1 MHNLVQN
8 RRLLLGV
15 AIAIVLAVVVLL
27 IVLYSGGGQ
36 TGPSY

>member
-1 MHNLVQN
+1 MHNLTLN

-15 AIAIVLAVVVLL
+15 AVAIVLAAIVLL
-27 IVLYSGGGQ
+27 IVLYSGGGH